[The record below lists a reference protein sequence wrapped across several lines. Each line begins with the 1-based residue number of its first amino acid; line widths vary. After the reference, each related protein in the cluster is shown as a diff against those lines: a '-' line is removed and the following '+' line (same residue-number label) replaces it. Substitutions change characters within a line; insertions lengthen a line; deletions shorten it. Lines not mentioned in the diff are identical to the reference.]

1 MADASVE
8 TSVIEVRRRTKASQ
22 HVASFPLLVMGVL
35 FVNYGVVSFAGQPV
49 AWRYA
54 GALAFVVLWGLGKV
68 NESEVGVGPARGD
81 FLAIAAGVFTATQLT
96 LIDHFVNW
104 LGFER
109 LQGVWVVIIGG
120 GLLALGFS
128 RHEGALVAWGAFV
141 GAAGIAL
148 LIADYSGSTSFVG
161 GGNVIAL
168 SSQSAPVALLGVV
181 LTVAGLV
188 TYERERRIA

>member
-1 MADASVE
+1 
-8 TSVIEVRRRTKASQ
+8 
-22 HVASFPLLVMGVL
+22 
-35 FVNYGVVSFAGQPV
+35 
-49 AWRYA
+49 
-54 GALAFVVLWGLGKV
+54 VLWGLGKV

-81 FLAIAAGVFTATQLT
+81 FLAIAAAVFTATQLS

-161 GGNVIAL
+161 GGNVITL